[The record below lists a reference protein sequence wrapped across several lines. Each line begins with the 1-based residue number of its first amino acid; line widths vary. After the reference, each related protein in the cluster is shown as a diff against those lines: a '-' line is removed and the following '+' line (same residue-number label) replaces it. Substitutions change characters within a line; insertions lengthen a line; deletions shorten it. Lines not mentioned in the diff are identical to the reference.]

1 VTTRRTY
8 RLNSLLKEVIS
19 EVIRLDVRHPKVS
32 EFVTVTS
39 VDITVDLTLAKVYVS
54 VIGTD
59 LEKEETVKALQSA
72 AGYIAVHSS
81 KKVTL
86 RHFPDLTFK
95 LDNSV
100 DTHIKIDSIL
110 KTIDQEKQQRHPLS
124 ANNDD

>member
-1 VTTRRTY
+1 MTTRRTY

-19 EVIRLDVRHPKVS
+19 EVIRADVRHPKVS

-72 AGYIAVHSS
+72 AGYIAVNSS

-86 RHFPDLTFK
+86 RHFPNLTFK

-110 KTIDQEKQQRHPLS
+110 KTIDQEKQKRPPLS
-124 ANNDD
+124 TNNDD